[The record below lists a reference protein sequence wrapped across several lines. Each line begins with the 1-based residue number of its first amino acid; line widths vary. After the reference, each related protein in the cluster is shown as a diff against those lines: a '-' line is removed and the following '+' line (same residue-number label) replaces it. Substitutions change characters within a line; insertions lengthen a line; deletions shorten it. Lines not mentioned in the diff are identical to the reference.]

1 MNSLFKHVL
10 TILFISIL
18 FSSCTTTNI
27 VSETSPLKAQNAEQR
42 NQQLLTLNKWK
53 FTGKIA
59 FLEGKNRDSVSIN
72 WQRNA
77 DNQQLNLS
85 TILGINILKLK
96 SINGLH
102 SIEVDGKKYKSHDLE
117 TLLHSLT
124 QFTLPTNALSFWL
137 KGLPYQASDSISYHA
152 KTQLPIQLNSQ
163 YDNRLWK
170 IKYSNYVNIKNKS
183 INSQLATKITISQA
197 DLTIKIAINNW
208 TI

>member
-59 FLEGKNRDSVSIN
+59 FLQGKNRDSVSIN

-117 TLLHSLT
+117 TLIHSLT

-152 KTQLPIQLNSQ
+152 KTQLPTQLNSQ

>member
-42 NQQLLTLNKWK
+42 NKQLLTLNKWK

-59 FLEGKNRDSVSIN
+59 FLQGKKRDSVSIN

-117 TLLHSLT
+117 TLIHSLT

-170 IKYSNYVNIKNKS
+170 IKYSNYANIKNKS